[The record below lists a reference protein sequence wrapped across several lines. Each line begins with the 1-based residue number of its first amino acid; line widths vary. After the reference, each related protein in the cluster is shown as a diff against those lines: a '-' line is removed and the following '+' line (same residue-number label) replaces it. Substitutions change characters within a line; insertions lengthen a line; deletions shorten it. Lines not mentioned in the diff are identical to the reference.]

1 VQARISYLLVA
12 MLVFTG
18 LASAAADQKPV
29 LLGEKVVTFRAERDE
44 IIVGLGEGRFSKLL
58 FEVEQNDQE
67 MDRVSVSY
75 GNGLVDTIPI
85 RHVFK

>member
-1 VQARISYLLVA
+1 MQARISYLLVA